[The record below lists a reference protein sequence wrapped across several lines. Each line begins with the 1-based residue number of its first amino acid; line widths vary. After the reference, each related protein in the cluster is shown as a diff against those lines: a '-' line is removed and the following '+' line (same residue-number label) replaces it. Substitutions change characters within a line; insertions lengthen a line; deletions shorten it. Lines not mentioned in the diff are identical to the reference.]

1 MYRHRQNPYSTRIRI
16 LVSCSR
22 FQPVLVSSLN
32 SEIKITRCYA
42 QACDGLARGRPY
54 VIEAMVQ
61 AVGLPCFFPSLQVY
75 EKAHLQS
82 LSPII
87 LAKMQEKTQLGQVCY
102 PSITR
107 KSLAIVN
114 IHIYIIIYNY
124 IYSCTYISRHMRR
137 YFDESIYRCID

>member
-1 MYRHRQNPYSTRIRI
+1 MTRQH
-16 LVSCSR
+16 L
-22 FQPVLVSSLN
+22 
-32 SEIKITRCYA
+32 
-42 QACDGLARGRPY
+42 GRKK
-54 VIEAMVQ
+54 IEAMVQ

-114 IHIYIIIYNY
+114 IHIYIY
-124 IYSCTYISRHMRR
+124 IFMFVYTYPGICVDISINPYIDVSINRGNTYIVIV
-137 YFDESIYRCID
+137 YAVLT